1 MKKITLRRRITKPA
15 ENPQPRARHTLSLS
29 HIHSHTCFSITDT
42 ISHINTHADLTYSG
56 TVIWYS
62 THKYKRTL
70 PGFCHSHTIPFILSP
85 SMPLSCARTHT
96 LRTKGVCAKGVRVF
110 SACVVRE
117 CCARVLCVGVVGM
130 WVPHL
135 AGSVFRAETI
145 FSWQTYG
152 KGSFLRVP
160 WVIRV
165 KRKILAK

>member
-15 ENPQPRARHTLSLS
+15 ENSKPRARHTHSLS

-56 TVIWYS
+56 TAHTNTN
-62 THKYKRTL
+62 THSQVSAIHTQ
-70 PGFCHSHTIPFILSP
+70 FHSFSHPLCLSHV
-85 SMPLSCARTHT
+85 LEHT
-96 LRTKGVCAKGVRVF
+96 LSEQRVCVQRVCVF

-117 CCARVLCVGVVGM
+117 CCVCVMCM

-135 AGSVFRAETI
+135 TGSVFRAETI